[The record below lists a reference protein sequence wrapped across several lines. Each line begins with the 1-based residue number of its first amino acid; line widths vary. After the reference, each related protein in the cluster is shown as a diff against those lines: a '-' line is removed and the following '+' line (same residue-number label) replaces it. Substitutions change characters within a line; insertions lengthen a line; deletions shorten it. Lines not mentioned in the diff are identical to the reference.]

1 MATFPSKLGK
11 GSRPANSTNSRKNG
25 CVMSPG
31 AGKVAVVT
39 GGSSGIGLAVA
50 RRLAQDGYR
59 TVVAGRDQARLKDA
73 CAQIGCRASALTVD
87 VSKRADV
94 AAFAEKIRRAYA
106 TVDVLVNNAG
116 IMRTTS
122 LKTGAEELERIWD
135 ETLGINLKGV
145 LLVSH
150 ALADMIRSPG
160 GRIINM
166 SSIASQTGG
175 AVAGMLAYS
184 ASKAGVNG
192 LTLALAREFAAR
204 GITVNAVAPGMI
216 EETGL
221 TGTFDDERKARARAM
236 IPIGRAGLPHE
247 IAAAVAWLAS
257 EDAGYV
263 TGSIVSV
270 NGGWRFG

>member
-1 MATFPSKLGK
+1 
-11 GSRPANSTNSRKNG
+11 
-25 CVMSPG
+25 MSAG

-59 TVVAGRDQARLKDA
+59 TIVAGRDQARLKDA
-73 CAQIGCRASALTVD
+73 CAKIGLGVSYLKVD
-87 VSKRADV
+87 VSRRSDV
-94 AAFAEKIRRAYA
+94 AAFADKIRRMHPA
-106 TVDVLVNNAG
+106 VDVLVNNAG
-116 IMRTTS
+116 VMKTTS
-122 LKTGAEELERIWD
+122 LRTEAEELERIWD
-135 ETLGINLKGV
+135 ETLSINLKGV
-145 LLVSH
+145 LIVSH
-150 ALADMIRSPG
+150 ALADLFPSPG

-175 AVAGMLAYS
+175 AVPGMLAYS

-192 LTLALAREFAAR
+192 LTMALAREFAPR
-204 GITVNAVAPGMI
+204 GVTVNAVAPGMI
-216 EETGL
+216 EDTGL

-247 IAAAVAWLAS
+247 VAAAVAWLAS